1 MKTPAIRSR
10 RNRRA
15 FVRRPQPA
23 REFERPVLQP
33 LERRALL
40 SAMVLDANLRRFE
53 FSDANGDTV
62 MVRLIGRGSAELTLT
77 NDVADHAD
85 LDRVIMSDVDEST
98 TLRIT
103 VRSGE
108 GGDGETSLG
117 SLEADGSINRLDL
130 RHVTLIGDRL
140 DINGSMSR
148 LHLAGVAGDPNNPT
162 LLHTGGDLGVARFR
176 GDVIGADLQVD
187 GTAQAIIVRSGNFAN
202 GSVEVAT
209 DLGRMIVL
217 DRAGLNGQILD
228 CEITVGGSLQN
239 WRTNALSNIAA
250 RIAGDLGRLAVV
262 GNRAEGS
269 GTLDRTSLAITGEL
283 NSLRSGSDV
292 HSDSIIAAQ
301 AGLGRLNILGSVRDS
316 MLLAGTQLDSDFSL
330 ENAIFGV
337 APIENVTIRGDLLDS
352 ILASGGHPG
361 EDRLFRDH
369 EILDGGSIARL
380 TIGGYVAGV
389 HSAHINP
396 GVYAAQIDRL
406 RVRGYRLDGKPDDL
420 RAGIIG
426 TAVIDPLPDAASA
439 LTETDVQN
447 ILEQMIARATQLG
460 VNATMAVTDR
470 EGNILA
476 TVRMT
481 DPSLTTDPGTSTIT
495 GGGSGGLEGVTVA
508 SSITAVTKAGTA
520 AFLSTTG
527 NAFTTR
533 TAGQII
539 QPNFPPGVQFQ
550 ASGPLFGVQF
560 SSLPTSDINRLPL
573 GLSADPGG
581 VPLYRGGQ
589 LLGGVGVELD
599 GTYTFDPS
607 RIGGRATL
615 EERIAVAGQ
624 VGFKVPNAIR
634 ADQVFLNGI
643 RLDFSNIEPPSLA
656 SLGVLPDLDTL
667 EGGGLVDVLV
677 APTTSPVTMFT
688 PTTLGNVI
696 GETIDAF
703 ATGRMEAIA
712 LGEGSTVYAVRTAA
726 GSERDLISI
735 DVPSGAVTLIA
746 NISDGGANELTP
758 GEYVTAMIFDD
769 GGTPGVAADD
779 TLVILN
785 GSTGDARR
793 ITLATTAVS
802 APQTLAVSAAL
813 LRDAVVY
820 DDGGSRDMLG
830 ISKATGQMYRIDAAD
845 FTDAGNYTELTT
857 TLDGRIQSFTL
868 STATGAMEAYA
879 VRALGSSRHLVRV
892 AADGSGITVV
902 ANLATSTNGAI
913 RNGQS
918 VSALMYDDQGTLDTS
933 DDVLIAQNATTGRQ
947 ITLRAADGSIVGEP
961 QRMRDRDAVLEQG
974 RLLSTGG
981 SDYMV
986 GISSRNEQAFANLF
1000 DDVTVL
1006 TNLLQLTQ
1014 PDNSMLT
1021 LDGLMVGGE
1030 QLTSTDVETIL
1041 QQGIDFSQTLR
1052 AAIRK
1057 DRPQIAQVTVS
1068 VVDVDGNLL
1077 GVFRS
1082 ADAPVFGFDVSVQK
1096 ARTAAMFSRADA
1108 GALLSAAE
1116 GGAFSS
1122 FVDNAANLGVM
1133 LDGSVAMSDRTG
1145 GFLSRPFLPDG
1156 IPGTTPGPF
1165 SAQSPDE
1172 FSIFN
1177 TGLQVEL
1184 LTTNL
1189 VAFLGDFNAYGD
1201 EGLALQAFQDGVIG
1215 GGGVT
1220 DVSLPARNGTQIFPG
1235 SVPLYKNGV
1244 LVGGV
1249 GVSGDGIEQDDFVS
1263 FTAATGFQVFG
1274 PNVRRA
1280 DDVVLHTNGGDIR
1293 LPYVKF
1299 PRQPSGGY

>member
-1 MKTPAIRSR
+1 
-10 RNRRA
+10 
-15 FVRRPQPA
+15 
-23 REFERPVLQP
+23 
-33 LERRALL
+33 
-40 SAMVLDANLRRFE
+40 MVLDANLRRFE

-85 LDRVIMSDVDEST
+85 LARVVMTHVDEST
-98 TLRIT
+98 SLRIKIQ
-103 VRSGE
+103 SGE
-108 GGDGETSLG
+108 GGDGETSLA
-117 SLEADGSINRLDL
+117 SLDADGSINRLDL
-130 RHVTLIGDRL
+130 RHVTLIGDGL
-140 DINGSMSR
+140 NINGSIRR
-148 LHLAGVAGDPNNPT
+148 LELAGVTGDPNEPT
-162 LLHTGGDLGVARFR
+162 SLRVGGELGTARFR
-176 GDVIGADLQVD
+176 GDVIGASLHLD
-187 GTAQAIIVRSGNFAN
+187 AAAEAIIVRGGNVAN
-202 GSVEVAT
+202 STLEVAT
-209 DLGRMIVL
+209 DLGRMGVFDRGGL
-217 DRAGLNGQILD
+217 DGQILD
-228 CEITVGGSLQN
+228 TTVTVGGSVQK
-239 WRTNALSNIAA
+239 WRANAFSNVSA
-250 RIAGDLGRLAVV
+250 RVAGDLARLAVTA
-262 GNRAEGS
+262 NRAETS
-269 GTLDRTSLAITGEL
+269 GTLDRTRLAITGEL
-283 NSLRSGSDV
+283 TTLRVRSDMQA
-292 HSDSIIAAQ
+292 DSIIAAQ
-301 AGLGRLNILGSVRDS
+301 AALGNLNIRGSLRDS
-316 MLLAGTQLDSDFSL
+316 MLLAGTRLDANLALD
-330 ENAIFGV
+330 NAAFGV
-337 APIENVTIRGDLLDS
+337 APIEKITIRGDLLDS
-352 ILASGGHPG
+352 IIASGGDPG
-361 EDRLFRDH
+361 ADRLFRDH
-369 EILDGGSIARL
+369 EILEGGSIARL
-380 TIGGYVAGV
+380 TVGGYVAGV
-389 HSAHINP
+389 HSEHINP
-396 GVYAAQIDRL
+396 GVYSAQIDKL
-406 RVRGYRLDGKPDDL
+406 RVRGYRLDGKPDGL

-426 TAVIDPLPDAASA
+426 TAVIDPLPDAANA
-439 LTETDVQN
+439 LTETDVLD

-481 DPSLTTDPGTSTIT
+481 DPSLTADPGTSTIT

-624 VGFKVPNAIR
+624 IGFKVPNAIR

-656 SLGVLPDLDTL
+656 SLGVLPDFDTL
-667 EGGGLVDVLV
+667 EGGGLIDVLV
-677 APTTSPVTMFT
+677 APTTSPATMFT

-712 LGEGSTVYAVRTAA
+712 LGEGSTVYAVRTAS
-726 GSERDLISI
+726 GSERELISI
-735 DVPSGAVTLIA
+735 DVPSGSVTLLA

-758 GEYVTAMIFDD
+758 GDYVTAMMFDD

-779 TLVILN
+779 TVVILN

-793 ITLATTAVS
+793 VTLATAAVS
-802 APQTLAVSAAL
+802 APQALAVSDAL

-830 ISKATGQMYRIDAAD
+830 ISKVTGQMYRIDAAD

-868 STATGAMEAYA
+868 STAAGAMEAYA
-879 VRALGSSRHLVRV
+879 VRALGSSRQLVRV

-902 ANLATSTNGAI
+902 ANLAASTDGAI
-913 RNGQS
+913 RSGQS

-947 ITLRAADGSIVGEP
+947 MTLRAADGSIVGEP
-961 QRMRDRDAVLEQG
+961 QRVRDRDAVLEQG

-981 SDYMV
+981 SDYMI

-1021 LDGLMVGGE
+1021 LDGVMVGGE

-1052 AAIRK
+1052 AAIRR

-1068 VVDVDGNLL
+1068 VVDIDGNLL
-1077 GVFRS
+1077 GAFRS

-1096 ARTAAMFSRADA
+1096 ARTAAMFSRDDA

-1116 GGAFSS
+1116 GGAFST
-1122 FVDNAANLGVM
+1122 FVDNAAALGVM

-1165 SAQSPDE
+1165 SAQNPDE

-1189 VAFLGDFNAYGD
+1189 VAFLGDFNGFGD

-1274 PNVRRA
+1274 PSVRRA
-1280 DDVVLHTNGGDIR
+1280 DDIVLHTNGGDIR

-1299 PRQPSGGY
+1299 PRSPFGGY